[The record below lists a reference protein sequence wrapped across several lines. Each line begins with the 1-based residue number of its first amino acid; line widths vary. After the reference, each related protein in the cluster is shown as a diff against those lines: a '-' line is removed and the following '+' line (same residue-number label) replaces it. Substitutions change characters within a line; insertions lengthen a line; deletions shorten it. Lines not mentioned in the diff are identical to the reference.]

1 MQELKIGDK
10 VLDFPLIQ
18 GGMGIGV
25 SLGRLAGTVARE
37 GCMGVISMVGI
48 GYREEN
54 YYKDDLAANKEA
66 FRKELAKAREI
77 AKGKGIIAVNIMAAL
92 TDYKEMAVFAAK
104 EKVDAIISGA
114 GLPLDLPK
122 LVEGTETLIAP
133 IVSNKRALELII
145 RTWEKRYH
153 RAPDFI
159 VVEGPDA
166 GGHLGFKE
174 EEAEDPKFK
183 LKEILRDI
191 LPFHKELQAKLGKRI
206 PLFGAGSIFDGCELK
221 EIVNMGCDGAQIG
234 SRFIATE
241 ECDVSQ
247 EFKDLIVKSREED
260 VELFMSPVGMIAR
273 GIRNEFIDR
282 VKGERVPSKHC
293 IDCLKP
299 CNPATTKYCISDAL
313 TRSVQG
319 DVENGVVFCGSNV
332 DRIDS
337 IRTVKEVIDEIKE
350 EFEACE

>member
-37 GCMGVISMVGI
+37 GCMGTISMVGI

-54 YYKDDLAANKEA
+54 YYKDDLEANKTA

-92 TDYKEMAVFAAK
+92 TDYKEMAMFAAK

-133 IVSNKRALELII
+133 IVSSKRALELII

-153 RAPDFI
+153 RTPDFI
-159 VVEGPDA
+159 VVEGPAA

-174 EEAEDPKFK
+174 EEVEDPKFS
-183 LKEILRDI
+183 LKEILKEI
-191 LPFHKELQAKLGKRI
+191 IPFHKEVQEKLGKRI
-206 PLFGAGSIFDGCELK
+206 PLFGAGSVFDGCELR
-221 EIVNMGCDGAQIG
+221 EIVDMGCDGAQIG

-241 ECDVSQ
+241 ECDVAD
-247 EFKDLIVKSREED
+247 EFKNLIVNSKKED

-273 GIRNEFIDR
+273 GVRNEFIER

-299 CNPATTKYCISDAL
+299 CNPATTQYCISDAL
-313 TRSVQG
+313 SLSAKG
-319 DVENGVVFCGSNV
+319 DVQNGLVFCGSNV
-332 DRIDS
+332 DRIDR
-337 IRTVKEVIDEIKE
+337 IRTVKDIIDEIKE
-350 EFEACE
+350 DFEKCK

>member
-1 MQELKIGDK
+1 
-10 VLDFPLIQ
+10 
-18 GGMGIGV
+18 
-25 SLGRLAGTVARE
+25 
-37 GCMGVISMVGI
+37 
-48 GYREEN
+48 
-54 YYKDDLAANKEA
+54 
-66 FRKELAKAREI
+66 
-77 AKGKGIIAVNIMAAL
+77 
-92 TDYKEMAVFAAK
+92 
-104 EKVDAIISGA
+104 
-114 GLPLDLPK
+114 
-122 LVEGTETLIAP
+122 
-133 IVSNKRALELII
+133 
-145 RTWEKRYH
+145 
-153 RAPDFI
+153 
-159 VVEGPDA
+159 
-166 GGHLGFKE
+166 
-174 EEAEDPKFK
+174 
-183 LKEILRDI
+183 
-191 LPFHKELQAKLGKRI
+191 
-206 PLFGAGSIFDGCELK
+206 
-221 EIVNMGCDGAQIG
+221 MGCDGAQIG